1 MRRTATLAFSL
12 VLAGSLGLVG
22 RAPAHAAA
30 PGRANGQAN
39 RVVFIHGWSPDGNAD
54 CDAYWSAVTAQFA
67 NAGWTGE
74 LTQFGYYAGDTNC
87 DIKFDGD
94 TMNTSI
100 KTVGRA
106 LANELYSRYS
116 VHGEKVDVVA
126 HSMGG
131 LVIRSALTEVAKGTA
146 GYPPYVYVEDVVTLG
161 TPHAG
166 AAFAGW
172 CSLTLWLQCKEMQ
185 AGSSF
190 LNGLAARPE
199 SAMGTDWTV
208 ISSFDDGDVDESS
221 GVAMNA
227 QHKIQYDADLDH
239 TELRTAVGSF
249 QARYWHTASATAW
262 SAWGTRVGPLQWAKN
277 ACYYQAS
284 T

>member
-1 MRRTATLAFSL
+1 MRRTLALVASL
-12 VLAGSLGLVG
+12 LLGGVLALAAQSPASA
-22 RAPAHAAA
+22 APA
-30 PGRANGQAN
+30 RANGQAN
-39 RVVFIHGWSPDGNAD
+39 PVIFIHGWSPDGDAD
-54 CDAYWSAVTAQFA
+54 CDAYWAAVTTQFT
-67 NAGWTGE
+67 NAGWTGD
-74 LTQFGYYAGDTNC
+74 LTTFGYYSGDTNC
-87 DIKFDGD
+87 DILFNGD

-100 KTVGRA
+100 KAVGKA
-106 LANELYSRYS
+106 LATEIYNRYS
-116 VHGEKVDVVA
+116 AAGQKVDVVA

-146 GYPPYVYVEDVVTLG
+146 GYPPYLYVEDVVTLG
-161 TPHAG
+161 TPHNG
-166 AAFAGW
+166 ATFAAW
-172 CSLTLWLQCKEMQ
+172 CHLTLWLQCKEMA

-227 QHKIQYDADLDH
+227 QHKIQYDDGLDH
-239 TELRTAVGSF
+239 TELRTATGSF
-249 QARYWHTASATAW
+249 LARYWHTASASTW

-277 ACYYQAS
+277 GCYYS
-284 T
+284 TST